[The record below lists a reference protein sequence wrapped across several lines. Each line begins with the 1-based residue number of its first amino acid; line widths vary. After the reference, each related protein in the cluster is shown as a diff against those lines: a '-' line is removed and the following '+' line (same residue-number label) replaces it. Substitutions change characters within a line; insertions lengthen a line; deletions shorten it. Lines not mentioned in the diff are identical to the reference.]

1 MVANELKILISGG
14 GTGGHIFPAIA
25 IADALRNTVPD
36 CDILFVGAL
45 GKMEMEKVP
54 QAGYPIK
61 GLRISAFQ
69 RRLSLKNLSF
79 PLKVVF
85 SMVKAYKIIT
95 SFKPDVV
102 VGVGGF
108 ASGPTLKVAV
118 NRRIPVVIQEQ
129 NSYPGITN
137 RLLAKHAE
145 KICVAYDGMEK
156 WFPAGKILKTGNP
169 VRENVINIQNKK
181 DEAFRY
187 FELESGKPV
196 VLIVG
201 GSQGALSINQALSYN
216 LKDLEQCGVQ
226 MIWQTGKLF
235 ANKAKSAIQK
245 KIANPRDKDFHVYEF
260 ITRMDLAYAAADLVI
275 SRAGAIA
282 ISELS
287 AVQKPSILI
296 PYPAAAED
304 HQAKNAKALA
314 DKQAAIFLADSEAK
328 IKIATIVKSLIE
340 DEEKRDTLSKN
351 IGEFAVH
358 NSAQKIAE
366 QIIKIASKRNG
377 V

>member
-69 RRLSLKNLSF
+69 RILSLKNLSF

-235 ANKAKSAIQK
+235 ANKAKSAIQE

>member
-235 ANKAKSAIQK
+235 ANKAKSAIQE

>member
-235 ANKAKSAIQK
+235 ANKAKSAIQE

-275 SRAGAIA
+275 SRAGAIT

>member
-25 IADALRNTVPD
+25 IADALRNIVPD

-235 ANKAKSAIQK
+235 ADKAKSAIQE

>member
-145 KICVAYDGMEK
+145 RICVAYDGMEK

-235 ANKAKSAIQK
+235 ADKAKSAIQE

>member
-79 PLKVVF
+79 PFKVVF

-235 ANKAKSAIQK
+235 ADKAKSAIQE
-245 KIANPRDKDFHVYEF
+245 KIANPRDKDFHVHEF

>member
-235 ANKAKSAIQK
+235 ADKAKSAIQE

>member
-25 IADALRNTVPD
+25 IADALRNIVPD

-145 KICVAYDGMEK
+145 RICVAYDGMEK

-235 ANKAKSAIQK
+235 ADKAKSAIQE

>member
-25 IADALRNTVPD
+25 IADALRNIVPD

-235 ANKAKSAIQK
+235 ANKAKSAIQE